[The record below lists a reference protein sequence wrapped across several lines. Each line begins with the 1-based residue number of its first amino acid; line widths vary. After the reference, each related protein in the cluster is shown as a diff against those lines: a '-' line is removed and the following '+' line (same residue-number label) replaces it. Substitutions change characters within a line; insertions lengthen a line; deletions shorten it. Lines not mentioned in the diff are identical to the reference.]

1 MLDRTLA
8 TQLDTDFS
16 RSEQALRTSIL
27 KIIDDHA
34 SRGFSSLQGPAI
46 GRIVEACDRTMEQA
60 YDVALK
66 LLQEHLKQCEPDE
79 RFQRVL
85 AILPQMEQRLM
96 RLAVTP
102 ASYIDSL
109 DGVTPPELASRVPL
123 FLSRLQ
129 SAANSTR

>member
-1 MLDRTLA
+1 MPDRTLA
-8 TQLDTDFS
+8 TQLDAEFS
-16 RSEQALRTSIL
+16 RSEQALRTSIP

-46 GRIVEACDRTMEQA
+46 GRIVEACDHTMEHA

-102 ASYIDSL
+102 ARYIDSL
-109 DGVTPPELASRVPL
+109 DGVTPPELACRVPL

-129 SAANSTR
+129 SAANSTQ

>member
-8 TQLDTDFS
+8 TQFDTEFS

-79 RFQRVL
+79 RAQRLL

-96 RLAVTP
+96 RLAMMP

-109 DGVTPPELASRVPL
+109 DGVTPPELAARVPL

-129 SAANSTR
+129 SAANSAR

>member
-66 LLQEHLKQCEPDE
+66 LLLEHLKQCEPDE

-109 DGVTPPELASRVPL
+109 DGMTPPELASRVPL